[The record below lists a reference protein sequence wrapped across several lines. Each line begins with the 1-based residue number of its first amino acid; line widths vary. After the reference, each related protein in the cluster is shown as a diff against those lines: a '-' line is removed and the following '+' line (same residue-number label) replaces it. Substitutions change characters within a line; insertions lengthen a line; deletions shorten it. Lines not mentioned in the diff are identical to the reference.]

1 MLRAQRKKL
10 SGLQNAMHH
19 ILYLYGLDKMVDGG
33 SFNNSMHSLNFRRP
47 ASLSESLYLAFW
59 VYSMCW
65 EDFNG
70 PFLGICVWVPYY
82 LESFFDSTML
92 KSWLSNKAA
101 QYLPFFCHIYFV
113 AYLVL
118 LLLVLLSRCF
128 FIWRLIPWAHCKEVF
143 FYPKDDKYFCSLAKT
158 FSGWFFTMKDLSWM
172 IFCDWWG

>member
-19 ILYLYGLDKMVDGG
+19 ILFLYGLDKMVDGG

-82 LESFFDSTML
+82 LESFFDSSTIL
-92 KSWLSNKAA
+92 RKSWLSNKAA
-101 QYLPFFCHIYFV
+101 QYLPFFCHIYVV

-143 FYPKDDKYFCSLAKT
+143 STQRMTSTFVPLPKLFRVDFLLT
-158 FSGWFFTMKDLSWM
+158 KD
-172 IFCDWWG
+172 CTV